1 MKMNAK
7 HRRVS
12 RLIIP
17 PMLAA
22 ALAGYPQSATSQM
35 FEQKPNATLQ
45 PGQIVGGATRQ
56 ITGEVRASRGFLP
69 QPELLAAGGPGRP
82 ALVYLNPDAKISTYR
97 NVLLHVPIV
106 RSGPGSD
113 LSGIPDS
120 QLRVVANAFYADLYN
135 TSKASARW

>member
-35 FEQKPNATLQ
+35 FEQKPNATFQ
-45 PGQIVGGATRQ
+45 AGQIVGGATRQ
-56 ITGEVRASRGFLP
+56 ITGEVRVSRGFLP
-69 QPELLAAGGPGRP
+69 QPELLAAGGVYAGLWAAGELEP
-82 ALVYLNPDAKISTYR
+82 AA
-97 NVLLHVPIV
+97 
-106 RSGPGSD
+106 
-113 LSGIPDS
+113 
-120 QLRVVANAFYADLYN
+120 
-135 TSKASARW
+135 